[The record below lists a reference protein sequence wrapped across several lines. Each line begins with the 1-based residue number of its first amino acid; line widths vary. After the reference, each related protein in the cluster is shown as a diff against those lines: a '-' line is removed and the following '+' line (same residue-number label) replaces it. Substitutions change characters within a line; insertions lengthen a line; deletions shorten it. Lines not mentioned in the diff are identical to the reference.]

1 MAMREQFQAMAADPL
16 LVQAERVLSQR
27 QARHMVIDPDV
38 LGEPGWDILLCA
50 YIAHRKGNYC
60 RLDAVASEIGLNVQT
75 TKRWVDLLTLREL
88 LIQRNDLF
96 AISDD
101 AEVKISSLFSRQI
114 NEMLQALGL
123 DPKQR

>member
-1 MAMREQFQAMAADPL
+1 MAMREQFRATATDPL

-27 QARHMVIDPDV
+27 QARRMVIDPDV

-60 RLDAVASEIGLNVQT
+60 SLGAVASEIGLNAQT

-88 LIQRNDLF
+88 LIQENDLF
-96 AISDD
+96 AINDD
-101 AEVKISSLFSRQI
+101 AEAKLSTLFSRQI
-114 NEMLQALGL
+114 NEMLQAMGL